1 MDARLKG
8 ETVMKAIGY
17 THSLDINEPNALMDL
32 EIDKPSASGRDLLIK
47 ISAIAVNPVDYKIRQ
62 RVNPEGGEPKILGW
76 DAVGEVVDIG
86 SDVTKFA
93 VGDRVYYAGD
103 LTRPGSN
110 AEFQLVDERIVGKA
124 PKSLSDS
131 DAAALPLTTI
141 TAYELLFDHLALS
154 QQSEKSDEVVLVVG
168 AAGGV
173 GSIMLQLLKV
183 LTGATVIATA
193 SRESSKSWVQELG
206 ADYVVDHS
214 KPMAEQIKALNIG
227 EVTHV
232 ASLNNTHQYIE
243 SFVEVMKPK
252 GKLALIDDPESLDV
266 AKLKQKSL
274 SLHWEFM
281 FTRSMFETD
290 DMAEQSRLLSDV
302 ASLIDEGKIKTT
314 VGKHLGKINAA
325 NLIEAHKAL
334 EEGSAIGK
342 LVLEGF

>member
-1 MDARLKG
+1 
-8 ETVMKAIGY
+8 MKAIGY

-141 TAYELLFDHLALS
+141 TAYELLFDHLELK
-154 QQSEKSDEVVLVVG
+154 QQSEKSEEVVLVVG

-173 GSIMLQLLKV
+173 GSIMLQLLKT

-193 SRESSKSWVQELG
+193 SRESSKNWVQELG

-214 KPMAEQIKALNIG
+214 QPMAEQIKALNVG

-232 ASLNNTHQYIE
+232 ASLNNTHQYIDTY
-243 SFVEVMKPK
+243 VEVLKPK

-290 DMAEQSRLLSDV
+290 DMAEQSRLLSYV

-342 LVLEGF
+342 FVLEGF